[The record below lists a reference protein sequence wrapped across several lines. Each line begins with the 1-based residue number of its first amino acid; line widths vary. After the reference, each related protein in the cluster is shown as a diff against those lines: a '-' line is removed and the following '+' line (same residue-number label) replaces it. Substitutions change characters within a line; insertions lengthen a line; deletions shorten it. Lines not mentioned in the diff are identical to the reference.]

1 MRESPPFKR
10 LFIGQTVSVIGSQV
24 TQVGVALQVYAITHS
39 SLYVGLVGV
48 VGLGPLIIFGLYG
61 GAIADAVD
69 RRRLVF
75 FTSIGMMAISVVLL
89 VQAALHLDNIGLL
102 FGCVAVQAAFVA
114 VDSPTRRAILP
125 QLVRADLL
133 PAANTIS
140 MGGFQVGVIVGP
152 MVAGLA
158 VGAGGFSWAYAID
171 VVSFI
176 GALYGALG
184 LPALK
189 PALDAVPA
197 GIRSVVEGLRFIG
210 RRKII
215 MMTFLMDIIA
225 MVFGM
230 PRALFPALAERLY
243 HGGAGTAGL
252 LYSAPAVGALIAT
265 LVGGAISRVHR
276 QGLGVVVAITIW
288 GGAIT
293 VFGLVSTLWV
303 GLLMLG
309 IAGAFDTVSAVYRST
324 MLQVAT
330 PASMQGRL
338 QGVFIVVV
346 NGGPRLGDL
355 EAGVAAS
362 VSPQFAVVSGGLACI
377 VGIAICIVLVPAFI
391 RYDSRQAIA
400 DLARQT

>member
-1 MRESPPFKR
+1 M
-10 LFIGQTVSVIGSQV
+10 SVIGSQV
-24 TQVGVALQVYAITHS
+24 TQVAVALQVYAITHS

-48 VGLGPLIIFGLYG
+48 IGLGPLIIFGLYG

-75 FTSIGMMAISVVLL
+75 ITSIGMMSVSVVLL
-89 VQAALHLDNIGLL
+89 VQAAMHLDNIGLL
-102 FGCVAVQAAFVA
+102 FGCVAAQAAFVA

-171 VVSFI
+171 AVSFI

-210 RRKII
+210 RRKVI

-265 LVGGAISRVHR
+265 LLGGAISRVHR

-288 GGAIT
+288 GGAIA

-324 MLQVAT
+324 MLQLAT
-330 PASMQGRL
+330 PPSMQGRL

-355 EAGVAAS
+355 EAGVVAS
-362 VSPQFAVVSGGLACI
+362 VSPEFAVVSGGLACI
-377 VGIAICIVLVPAFI
+377 VGIAICVLLVPAFI

-400 DLARQT
+400 DLAAEMGPAPRPT

>member
-158 VGAGGFSWAYAID
+158 VGVGGFSWAYAID

>member
-1 MRESPPFKR
+1 M
-10 LFIGQTVSVIGSQV
+10 SVIGSQV
-24 TQVGVALQVYAITHS
+24 TQVAVALQVYAITHS

-48 VGLGPLIIFGLYG
+48 IGLGPLIIFGLYG

-75 FTSIGMMAISVVLL
+75 ITSIGMMSVSVVLL
-89 VQAALHLDNIGLL
+89 VQAAMHLDNIGLL
-102 FGCVAVQAAFVA
+102 FGCVAIQAAFVA

-171 VVSFI
+171 AVSFI

-210 RRKII
+210 RRKVI

-265 LVGGAISRVHR
+265 LLGGAISRVHR

-288 GGAIT
+288 GGAIA

-324 MLQVAT
+324 MLQLAT
-330 PASMQGRL
+330 PPSMQGRL

-355 EAGVAAS
+355 EAGVVAS
-362 VSPQFAVVSGGLACI
+362 VSPEFAVVSGGLACI
-377 VGIAICIVLVPAFI
+377 VGIAICVLLVPAFI

-400 DLARQT
+400 DLAAETGPAPRPT

>member
-330 PASMQGRL
+330 QASMQGRL